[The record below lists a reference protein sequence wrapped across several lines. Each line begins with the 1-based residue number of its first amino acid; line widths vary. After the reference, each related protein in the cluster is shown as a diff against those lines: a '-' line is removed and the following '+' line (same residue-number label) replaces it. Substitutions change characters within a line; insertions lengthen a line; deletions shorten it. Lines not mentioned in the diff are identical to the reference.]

1 MDERKNTRIN
11 TLFSEVAFEWL
22 NAVATEQKKSLP
34 QVVRDKVDQARKE
47 HVLLSKVDHLE
58 KIIKKSHAV
67 IVEKLGGAK

>member
-11 TLFSEVAFEWL
+11 TLFSEVAFDWL
-22 NAVATEQKKSLP
+22 NTVATEQKRSLP

-47 HVLLSKVDHLE
+47 QVLLSKIDHLE